1 MISFAAQNAVG
12 FTARNPYTLR
22 QDREHSVAVLGSCK
36 ENPENKDQRIL
47 AEKVSEK
54 LAKRD
59 FDVFTGGGSGIM
71 KSANKGAFNVD
82 PLCSWAIL
90 VKQFFEKEIGNL
102 GIYKKNEDVK
112 NTGPERTADFMREC
126 NHGIVFPGGPGT
138 GEELWSL
145 LEAKTYKDGNSVR
158 VDDLILV
165 NDNGYYDPQLK
176 TLENMEKF
184 KFAKNPEPGKKL
196 KDIVKVINI
205 DHNNLDKTATEI
217 ANHIISKANQKS
229 DEKIPCHAFGH
240 LVTAK
245 ADSD

>member
-1 MISFAAQNAVG
+1 MISFAAQKAVG

-22 QDREHSVAVLGSCK
+22 QDREHSVAILGSCK
-36 ENPENKDQRIL
+36 ENPENQDQRIL
-47 AEKVSEK
+47 AEKVAEK

-59 FDVFTGGGSGIM
+59 YDVFTGGGSGIM
-71 KSANKGAFNVD
+71 RSANKGAFNVN

-90 VKQFFEKEIGNL
+90 VKQFLEKEISNM
-102 GIYKKNEDVK
+102 GIYRGKEDVK

-145 LEAKTYKDGNSVR
+145 LEAKTYKDGDSIRMDNLV
-158 VDDLILV
+158 LV

-176 TLENMEKF
+176 TLDNMEKF
-184 KFAKNPEPGKKL
+184 KFAKSPDSGKRL
-196 KDIVKVINI
+196 RDMVKVINI

-217 ANHIISKANQKS
+217 ANHIFLKSNQKS

-240 LVTAK
+240 LTA
-245 ADSD
+245 ANHDSD